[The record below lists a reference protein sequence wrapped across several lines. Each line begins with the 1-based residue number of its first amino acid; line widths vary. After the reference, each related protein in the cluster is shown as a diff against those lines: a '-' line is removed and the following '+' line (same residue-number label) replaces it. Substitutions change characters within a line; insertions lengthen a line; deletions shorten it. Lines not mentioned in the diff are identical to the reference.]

1 VQSDPHPPRPSP
13 AAAES
18 PDAREGR
25 ALPPQAAAPST
36 RGSAAGWNGF
46 GVGSWPSGLWRP
58 YSGSSPFNVS
68 AVGAVVHPDSAG
80 MVQRV
85 LSWNAQNPVG
95 NLLAGTADTS
105 VDYAHPTFYSQP
117 SDPIFTLHATGGSP
131 SIEGVRIPVPDAA
144 RAAGG
149 ADHHMAIVTPDG
161 WEYDL
166 WNVISKPRGGGTLTF
181 ELGGRTRIDGN
192 GLDSYGTAARFG
204 NLGGVIRAQEL
215 AAGRIEHALFITLK
229 CTSTSTGFGYGTRP
243 APGGGQSAFVYP
255 ASHGGSSCSSADNAG
270 APPMGA
276 RFQLA
281 MSDAQIQALGV
292 PVWKKTILTALA
304 HYGGYVGDT
313 GGPGFAFQ
321 FESGTTYTSF
331 GVADPLVTFAKANNL
346 PTYNG
351 TYVFN
356 MATGVDWGQYLRV
369 LTPPPAA

>member
-1 VQSDPHPPRPSP
+1 VL
-13 AAAES
+13 
-18 PDAREGR
+18 G
-25 ALPPQAAAPST
+25 T
-36 RGSAAGWNGF
+36 AAGWLGF
-46 GVGSWPSGLWRP
+46 GVNAWPPASWRP
-58 YSGSSPFNVS
+58 YGGLSPFNLL
-68 AVGAVVHPDSAG
+68 AAGAVVHPDSAAI
-80 MVQRV
+80 VERV

-95 NLLAGTADTS
+95 NLLAGLADTS
-105 VDYAHPTFYSQP
+105 QDYAHPTFYAQP
-117 SDPIFTLHATGGSP
+117 SDPVFTLHATGGSP
-131 SIEGVRIPVPDAA
+131 SIEGMRIPVPDAA
-144 RAAGG
+144 RPAGG
-149 ADHHMAIVTPDG
+149 SDHHMAIVTPDG

-166 WNVISKPRGGGTLTF
+166 WNVTSKPQGGGTLVF

-204 NLGGVIRAQEL
+204 NLAGVIRAQEL
-215 AAGRIEHALFITLK
+215 VAGHIDHALFITVR
-229 CTSTSTGFGYGTRP
+229 CTSTSTGFGYDTRP
-243 APGGGQSAFVYP
+243 APGGGQSAYVYP

-281 MSDAQIQALGV
+281 MSDAQIQALSV

-331 GVADPLVTFAKANNL
+331 GVTDPLVTFAKANNL

-351 TYVFN
+351 SYVFN
-356 MATGVDWGQYLRV
+356 MTTGVDWTRYLQV